1 MMGPDHTEP
10 AMPRN
15 ETFGTVLLLDIMNS
29 SEYANVLSV
38 KDYYETFLR
47 EFNDTVLRAA
57 EMYFRLYPGGAY
69 DATNHYVEVVG
80 DEGRIFLFSDNPGR
94 DVQTALDLAVLI
106 KIAWINGPFNRARI
120 FQNKAPEDLG
130 AGINSGYLYI
140 KKNGQLEGFG
150 INLTKRIESHTRF
163 GSVSKIMLHKTS
175 RSILDR
181 YVTEN
186 RIAMRLPV
194 NGKDISL
201 PQHYFFRFAGNIEL
215 KGIAQPVPIYEL
227 QYINWGDRPFF
238 MESSFIKALAKR
250 SVADF
255 TNILETAL
263 SLSVLD
269 TTINNILLFLALMN
283 GDWEK
288 ASRVAKTLYE
298 ELDNIMEIPLVA
310 AVANINLARGTTKDA
325 ARRCLLYGRRWL
337 EIARTI
343 RPHAEQIDE
352 LEEILSAFR

>member
-1 MMGPDHTEP
+1 
-10 AMPRN
+10 MPRN

-47 EFNDTVLRAA
+47 EFNETVLRAA
-57 EMYFRLYPGGAY
+57 DMYFKNYPGDFY
-69 DATNHYVEVVG
+69 DSSNYYVEVVG
-80 DEGRIFLFSDNPGR
+80 DEGRVFLFSDNPGR

-106 KIAWINGPFNRARI
+106 KIAWINGSFNRSRI

-140 KKNGQLEGFG
+140 KENGQLEGFS

-163 GSVSKIMLHKTS
+163 GSVSKIMMHKTS
-175 RSILDR
+175 RAILDR

-194 NGKDISL
+194 DGREILL
-201 PQHYFFRFAGNIEL
+201 PQHYFFKFSGNIEL
-215 KGIAQPVPIYEL
+215 KGIAQPVPVYEL
-227 QYINWGDRPFF
+227 QYINWGTRPFF
-238 MESSFIKALAKR
+238 MESAFVEALTKR
-250 SVADF
+250 SLADF

-269 TTINNILLFLALMN
+269 TTINNILLFLAIMN
-283 GDWEK
+283 ENWEG
-288 ASRVAKTLYE
+288 AARVSKTLYE
-298 ELDNIMEIPLVA
+298 ELGGIMEIPLVA
-310 AVANINLARGTTKDA
+310 AVANINLAHSETKEKS
-325 ARRCLLYGRRWL
+325 RRCLLYGRRWL

-352 LEEILSAFR
+352 LEAVLAAEK